1 MARMKFDIT
10 EAKITRG
17 DINVIKKGLERMI
30 NIDPIKQLR
39 KAYRILMQ
47 WDMHFKLGQIF
58 ELSPT
63 NTEAATSIVSELN
76 L

>member
-47 WDMHFKLGQIF
+47 
-58 ELSPT
+58 
-63 NTEAATSIVSELN
+63 
-76 L
+76 